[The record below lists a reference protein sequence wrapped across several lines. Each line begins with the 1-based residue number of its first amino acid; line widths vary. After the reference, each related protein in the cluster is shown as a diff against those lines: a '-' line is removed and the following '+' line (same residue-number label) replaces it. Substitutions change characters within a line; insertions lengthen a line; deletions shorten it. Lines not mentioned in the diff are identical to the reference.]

1 MFHHN
6 FLESLYY
13 LMPHHHGGLSAVI
26 ILKQALLE
34 ASLTIRTPVRFLGI
48 IGLEHVGPFHVH
60 GDDEVGSRIRIR
72 LPGLAQ
78 LDVAR
83 HD

>member
-1 MFHHN
+1 MFHYN
-6 FLESLYY
+6 FLVSLYY
-13 LMPHHHGGLSAVI
+13 LMPHHHGGLSAII

-48 IGLEHVGPFHVH
+48 IGLEHVSPLHVH

-83 HD
+83 HG